1 MRSWLDSLRDTLQV
15 ESSKRA
21 LKSLRSWKNLRLF
34 LIYRITL
41 SLALLFFFFSK
52 TGPDFLGQHSTSLF
66 AFSATLY
73 MGLVMVG
80 TVFWY
85 WRSPKADQQAA
96 VMVFIDILAITLL
109 MHASGGIESGLG
121 ILIAISITS
130 GSVMMGGRA
139 SLLFAALASLMVIT
153 DQIYASLTH
162 VYPTR
167 FIQAGFLG
175 SLYFTMALIAHVF
188 SRRIGESEKLAE
200 QRARQLENMARLNDH
215 VIQHIQTG
223 VLVVDQHLRILL
235 INAPARR
242 LLGTPDAAIGSPLK
256 RASKELTHMLI
267 RWKQDHNRE
276 CPPFRINAHGPE
288 LKPRFNAL
296 EAGADGRVLVF
307 LEDHSR
313 LIVQAQQMKLASL
326 GRLTASIA
334 HEIRNPL
341 GALSHASQLFDESP
355 DLNPADRR
363 LIEIIQSNSQR
374 VNQVIENVLQLSR
387 RDPGKPRAIP
397 LTAWLR
403 DFISEQEQDH
413 ELPPGVFSL
422 QVEPESI
429 NIIAD
434 PGQLRQ
440 IVTNLCNNAR
450 EHASREQPLRIRIIG
465 GKVTEFDDP
474 VVDIIDNGPGIPR
487 EVARQIFEPFYT
499 THNKG
504 TGLGLYIAKEL
515 SEANR
520 IELEYIPGPTG
531 GSCFRLHFYNWNH
544 EVS

>member
-52 TGPDFLGQHSTSLF
+52 TGPDFLGQHSASLF

-109 MHASGGIESGLG
+109 MHASGGIQSGLG
-121 ILIAISITS
+121 ILIAISITI

-162 VYPTR
+162 IYPTR

-215 VIQHIQTG
+215 VIQLYPDRRTG
-223 VLVVDQHLRILL
+223 VGSTPAHPVDQRPCPTPVGYPGCGHRQ
-235 INAPARR
+235 PAETR
-242 LLGTPDAAIGSPLK
+242 LERTDAHADPLETGSQPGMPAISHQRPRG
-256 RASKELTHMLI
+256 RN
-267 RWKQDHNRE
+267 W
-276 CPPFRINAHGPE
+276 
-288 LKPRFNAL
+288 KPRL
-296 EAGADGRVLVF
+296 QRPGGGRRRPGCWCF
-307 LEDHSR
+307 SRSHSR

-341 GALSHASQLFDESP
+341 GALSHASQL
-355 DLNPADRR
+355 
-363 LIEIIQSNSQR
+363 
-374 VNQVIENVLQLSR
+374 V
-387 RDPGKPRAIP
+387 
-397 LTAWLR
+397 
-403 DFISEQEQDH
+403 
-413 ELPPGVFSL
+413 
-422 QVEPESI
+422 
-429 NIIAD
+429 
-434 PGQLRQ
+434 
-440 IVTNLCNNAR
+440 
-450 EHASREQPLRIRIIG
+450 
-465 GKVTEFDDP
+465 
-474 VVDIIDNGPGIPR
+474 
-487 EVARQIFEPFYT
+487 
-499 THNKG
+499 
-504 TGLGLYIAKEL
+504 
-515 SEANR
+515 
-520 IELEYIPGPTG
+520 
-531 GSCFRLHFYNWNH
+531 
-544 EVS
+544 